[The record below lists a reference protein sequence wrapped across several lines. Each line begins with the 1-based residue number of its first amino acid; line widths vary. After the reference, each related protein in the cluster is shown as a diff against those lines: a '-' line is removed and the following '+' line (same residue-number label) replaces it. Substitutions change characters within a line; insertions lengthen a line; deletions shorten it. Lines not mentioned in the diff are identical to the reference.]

1 MTAQVFSARRFGDL
15 EVDFAAREVSVDGE
29 VVHLT
34 RTEFELL
41 RVFAEHPP
49 MALTRDQILG
59 LVWGD
64 DWYGE
69 RHLVSVH
76 ICNLRRKI
84 RDGQRSQPLIRT
96 LHGVG
101 YRFDGQSARS
111 AGETQTTVPSEHGFG
126 PGDGRD
132 GPLA

>member
-1 MTAQVFSARRFGDL
+1 MERLTTGTRRFGDL
-15 EVDFAAREVSVDGE
+15 EVDAAAREVKIDGE

-41 RVFAEHPP
+41 RAFIDHPRL
-49 MALTRDQILG
+49 ALTRDQIIS
-59 LVWGD
+59 LVWGGE
-64 DWYGE
+64 WFGE

-84 RDGQRSQPLIRT
+84 KDGQRPQPLIAT

-101 YRFDGQSARS
+101 YRFDGR
-111 AGETQTTVPSEHGFG
+111 G
-126 PGDGRD
+126 PREV
-132 GPLA
+132 